1 MSRES
6 NRPAE
11 KWVFAPPHVRR
22 LARERGVDLDTLDG
36 SGPGGRLTEQDVYAA
51 ETDDGTENTTDGSDD
66 ETKTQS
72 ITATPVEGAT
82 DRDRTLATPET
93 RELAADLGVDI
104 DAVPASEWR
113 DGDAFVTPEAVR
125 AYAEAEGQD
134 ADDKGERDDAEKR
147 AEGEREIRQTISG
160 APDHSTALGPHTT
173 HHARVDATGLVDT
186 RERLQPLAADRDV
199 RLTHLPIALKAVVGA
214 LEDYPILNATIDG
227 ETGEVAASAE
237 YDLGV
242 AIATDHGLI
251 VPVVEAVDEKTV
263 LEVAAAVT
271 DHIEQARDGAIDD
284 DEARDGRFI
293 VTDFGAVG
301 ETYATL
307 APADSG
313 TAALALG
320 SLAQQPTVKGGSL
333 SEPGEI
339 VAKPVLP
346 LSLSVDRR
354 AVDGAEAARFLDT
367 LGEYLRDPTPALLD

>member
-1 MSRES
+1 MSREP

-36 SGPGGRLTEQDVYAA
+36 SGPGGRLTEQDVHAA
-51 ETDDGTENTTDGSDD
+51 ETDDGAESTTDGSDD
-66 ETKTQS
+66 ETRTRS
-72 ITATPVEGAT
+72 ITATPAEGVT

-113 DGDAFVTPEAVR
+113 DGDAFVTPETVQ
-125 AYAEAEGQD
+125 AYAGAEQQD
-134 ADDKGERDDAEKR
+134 ADGKGEPDSTEKR
-147 AEGEREIRQTISG
+147 SAGEREIRRTISET
-160 APDHSTALGPHTT
+160 PDHSTAPGPDTT
-173 HHARVDATGLVDT
+173 HHARVDATGLIDT

-214 LEDYPILNATIDG
+214 LEDHPLLNATIDG
-227 ETGEVAASAE
+227 DTGEVAASAE

-242 AIATDHGLI
+242 AIATDRGLV

-271 DHIEQARDGAIDD
+271 DHIEQARDGSIGD
-284 DEARDGRFI
+284 DEARGERFT

-301 ETYATL
+301 GEYATL
-307 APADSG
+307 APPDSG

-320 SLAQQPTVKGGSL
+320 SLAQRPTVEGGSL
-333 SEPGEI
+333 SEPGEV

-346 LSLSVDRR
+346 LSLSVDCR

-367 LGEYLRDPTPALLD
+367 LEDYLRDPTPALLD

>member
-1 MSRES
+1 MSREP

-36 SGPGGRLTEQDVYAA
+36 SGPGGRLTEQDVPAA
-51 ETDDGTENTTDGSDD
+51 ETEDGAESTIDGSHD
-66 ETKTQS
+66 ETETRS
-72 ITATPVEGAT
+72 ITATPAEEET
-82 DRDRTLATPET
+82 DRDRTLATAET
-93 RELAADLGVDI
+93 RKLAADLGVDI

-125 AYAEAEGQD
+125 SYAGAERQE
-134 ADDKGERDDAEKR
+134 ADDKGETDGTEKR
-147 AEGEREIRQTISG
+147 SAGKREIRRTISG
-160 APDHSTALGPHTT
+160 TPDHSTAPRSYTA
-173 HHARVDATGLVDT
+173 HHARVDAMGLVDT

-214 LEDYPILNATIDG
+214 LEDHPILNATIDG
-227 ETGEVAASAE
+227 DTGEVAASAE

-271 DHIEQARDGAIDD
+271 DQIEQARDGSIGD
-284 DEARDGRFI
+284 DETRGGPFI

-301 ETYATL
+301 EAYATL
-307 APADSG
+307 GPADSG

-320 SLAQQPTVKGGSL
+320 SLAQRPTVEGGSL
-333 SEPGEI
+333 SEPGEV

-354 AVDGAEAARFLDT
+354 AVDGAKAARFLDT
-367 LGEYLRDPTPALLD
+367 LEDYLRDPTPALLD